1 MSEHDEG
8 VELNRIKRTIG
19 FGFDVEA
26 FLKSDIGVY
35 LSERAESERQGALEQ
50 LALVDADDTK
60 KIRALQQQI
69 AVVDS
74 WQQWLA
80 EAVNEGIA
88 AQGQLVQAMGN

>member
-1 MSEHDEG
+1 MSEQGQEAG
-8 VELNRIKRTIG
+8 LNRIKRAIG

-35 LSERAESERQGALEQ
+35 LSERAEAERQSVLEQ
-50 LALVDADDTK
+50 LARVDADDTK

-74 WQQWLA
+74 WQQWLG

-88 AQGQLVQAMGN
+88 AQGQLVEAMG